1 MSKDIFLTKNQWICL
16 RASGGIALLQFI
28 VKRKI
33 LVSLV
38 TVLVLI
44 VGGYSLLKLDKELM
58 PAIEFDGAYVDVSA
72 GELSAIEVER
82 TITNPLEQ
90 RIQGID
96 GVEDTS
102 STTSVGRSSIN
113 ITIETGRGD
122 EVAKE
127 IETVAQSTTAD
138 VSAVTDVVTDQYGT
152 SQAYE
157 FYMDVS
163 NGDMDV
169 ITAFAEDVL
178 EPRLEELP
186 EVSDVSLSGIQE
198 YEMVIEFDRD
208 KVLEKGIDVSQ
219 VSGVIQQG
227 NSEATLGEFSED
239 QDAPT
244 LRWNTKLESVEDIE
258 NVQIATST
266 GFIKLKEIASVSME
280 PLESS
285 SFVWKNGT
293 KDFIFVRIGRVADV
307 TQIDMAAAVRE
318 EIKNIE
324 DEGLIKDF
332 ELNEM
337 VAQADYV
344 QESIDGVSSNI
355 LIGGV
360 IAVLILLLFLRN
372 IRATIIVG
380 ISIPTSILLTFLS
393 MWVLDYSFN
402 MLTLI
407 GLGLGIGMMVDSSIV
422 ILESIYRKKEQGLR
436 PLEAVVEG
444 TKEVASAVFASMLT
458 TIVVFLPIGLLGG
471 EMGQFMI
478 LLSAVVAITLI
489 SSVIVS
495 FTLIPT
501 LSEKFLKLSKKP
513 KAKEGR
519 FIKGYGGLVSWV
531 IKKKRNSIIM
541 VVIFFLMFA
550 GSLLLVPKIPMTI
563 MPDVFNRYSELM
575 VDLETGLSV
584 QDKEEVVE
592 KINEKLSAIEDVEQ
606 SYIMDEGTMFYTI
619 INMTKG
625 DDIVKEQKE
634 VNEEIM
640 SALRELEES
649 TPIDSIQSAT
659 SAGGG
664 YPVQL
669 EIKGEEFDELQ
680 NISGDFIQELE
691 KIEGIVAVN
700 NSIERTSIEQVVELK
715 ESAIDDAGLTPLQ
728 IRQFIEQ
735 AFLNMPIGEITV
747 DEVNVPLVM
756 KWDISTNQQESLLKL
771 KVPTNDG
778 EKELSSF
785 VELTSV
791 DTPNE
796 ISHSDGERFVT
807 ISADIKDKDLGA
819 INRDVQSLIDDF
831 ETPTGYTVS
840 VAGDLEAQQE
850 LIQDMLLILGIAIFL
865 VYLVMAVQFN
875 NLAHPIVVMSIIP
888 MTVVGVVAGLFITQR
903 ELSVM
908 SGMGIVMLIGI
919 VLNNA
924 ILLIDR
930 TNQLRRE
937 GHDVNESLVEAGK
950 NRIRPIFMTTLT
962 TAGGML
968 PLALASGTSGNYQ
981 APMATAIIS
990 GLLFAT
996 IITLVLIPAVYRIF
1010 NSIGNGFN
1018 RMFKKKKKEVEIKE
1032 IAS

>member
-1 MSKDIFLTKNQWICL
+1 M
-16 RASGGIALLQFI
+16 ALLQFI

-138 VSAVTDVVTDQYGT
+138 VTAVTDVVTDQYGT

-178 EPRLEELP
+178 EPRLEVLP

-244 LRWNTKLESVEDIE
+244 LRWNTKLTSVEDIE

-307 TQIDMAAAVRE
+307 TQIEMAAAVRE

-355 LIGGV
+355 LIGGL

-393 MWVLDYSFN
+393 MWVLNYSFN

-458 TIVVFLPIGLLGG
+458 TIVVFLPVGLLGG

-584 QDKEEVVE
+584 QDKEAVVE

-669 EIKGEEFDELQ
+669 EIKGEDFDELQ

-747 DEVNVPLVM
+747 DEVNVPLIM

-796 ISHSDGERFVT
+796 ISHIDGERFVT

-937 GHDVNESLVEAGK
+937 GHGVNASLVEAGK

>member
-1 MSKDIFLTKNQWICL
+1 MSKDIFLTKIRICL
-16 RASGGIALLQFI
+16 KASGGIALLQFI

-138 VSAVTDVVTDQYGT
+138 ISAVTDVVTDQYGT

-163 NGDMDV
+163 SGDMNE

-208 KVLEKGIDVSQ
+208 KVLEKGIDVTQ
-219 VSGVIQQG
+219 VSSVIQQG

-239 QDAPT
+239 KDAPT

-293 KDFIFVRIGRVADV
+293 KDFIFVQIGRVADV
-307 TQIDMAAAVRE
+307 TQIEMAAAVRE

-436 PLEAVVEG
+436 ALESVVEG

-513 KAKEGR
+513 KPKEGR
-519 FIKGYGGLVSWV
+519 FIKGYGGMVSWV

-550 GSLLLVPKIPMTI
+550 GSLLLVPRIPMTI

-584 QDKEEVVE
+584 QDKEAVVE

-606 SYIMDEGTMFYTI
+606 SYVMDEGTMFYTI

-625 DDIVKEQKE
+625 DDIVKDQKE

-669 EIKGEEFDELQ
+669 EIKGEDFDELQ
-680 NISGDFIQELE
+680 NISGDFINELE
-691 KIEGIVAVN
+691 KIDGIVAVN

-756 KWDISTNQQESLLKL
+756 KWDISTNQQESLLEL

-785 VELTSV
+785 VELKSV

-796 ISHSDGERFVT
+796 ISHSEGERFVT

-831 ETPTGYTVS
+831 ETPTGYTIS

-850 LIQDMLLILGIAIFL
+850 LMQDMLLILGIAIFL

-937 GHDVNESLVEAGK
+937 GHGVNESLVEAGK

-1018 RMFKKKKKEVEIKE
+1018 RIFKKKKKEVEIKE

>member
-1 MSKDIFLTKNQWICL
+1 M
-16 RASGGIALLQFI
+16 LQFI

-138 VSAVTDVVTDQYGT
+138 VTAVTDVVTDQYGT

-178 EPRLEELP
+178 EPRLEVLP

-244 LRWNTKLESVEDIE
+244 LRWNTKLTSVEDIE

-307 TQIDMAAAVRE
+307 TQIEMAAAVRE

-355 LIGGV
+355 LIGGL

-393 MWVLDYSFN
+393 MWVLNYSFN

-458 TIVVFLPIGLLGG
+458 TIVVFLPVGLLGG

-584 QDKEEVVE
+584 QDKEAVVE

-669 EIKGEEFDELQ
+669 EIKGEDFDELQ

-747 DEVNVPLVM
+747 DEVNVPLIM

-796 ISHSDGERFVT
+796 ISHIDGERFVT

-937 GHDVNESLVEAGK
+937 GHGVNASLVEAGK